1 MKSKSQRQTIW
12 LFDLDNTL
20 HNASKAVFPAIANNM
35 TRYIA
40 EVLKKEQGEVD
51 MEHVNHL
58 RTEYLRRYGATLK
71 GMVIHHGVK
80 EEEFL
85 REAHRFENLEQLLH
99 LERGVARV
107 LKRLPGKK
115 ILFTNAPHSYSKE
128 VMRGLRLHKD
138 FAGHISIE
146 QMQVHGKSHPKPSR
160 AYLRKLLAQHGWQ
173 PRQCILVEDSVANL
187 QAAKALGMRTVMITG
202 HGQHIAQKSRTAS
215 ADITVKSVFQLV
227 RLYRSW

>member
-1 MKSKSQRQTIW
+1 MNNKKNTIW

-40 EVLKKEQGEVD
+40 QVLSKESGEVD

-85 REAHRFENLEQLLH
+85 REAHRFDNLEQLLH

-107 LKRLPGKK
+107 LKTLPGKK
-115 ILFTNAPHSYSKE
+115 ILFTNAPQQYSKQ
-128 VMRGLRLHKD
+128 VMRQLNLHRD

-146 QMQVHGKSHPKPSR
+146 TMRVHGKSHPKPSK
-160 AYLRKLLAQHGWQ
+160 AYLRKLLAQHGWL

-187 QAAKALGMRTVMITG
+187 QAAKRIGLRTVMITG
-202 HGQHIAQKSRTAS
+202 HGQHVVQKSVTAS
-215 ADITVKSVFQLV
+215 ADITVKSVFQLA
-227 RLYRSW
+227 RLFKHKI

>member
-1 MKSKSQRQTIW
+1 MSKKKNTIW

-115 ILFTNAPHSYSKE
+115 ILFTNAPHSYSKD

-160 AYLRKLLAQHGWQ
+160 AYLRKLLAQHGWHS
-173 PRQCILVEDSVANL
+173 RQCILVEDSVANL

-215 ADITVKSVFQLV
+215 ADITVKSVFQLA

>member
-1 MKSKSQRQTIW
+1 MNKKKNTIW

-20 HNASKAVFPAIANNM
+20 HNASKAVFPAIAHNM

-107 LKRLPGKK
+107 LKCLPGKK
-115 ILFTNAPHSYSKE
+115 ILFTNAPHSYSRE

-160 AYLRKLLAQHGWQ
+160 AYLRKLLAQHGWH

-215 ADITVKSVFQLV
+215 ADITVKSVFQLA

>member
-1 MKSKSQRQTIW
+1 MSKKKNTIW

-128 VMRGLRLHKD
+128 VMRDLRLHKD

-160 AYLRKLLAQHGWQ
+160 AYLRKLLAQHGWH
-173 PRQCILVEDSVANL
+173 PRQCTLVEDSVANL

-215 ADITVKSVFQLV
+215 ADITVKSVFQLA

>member
-1 MKSKSQRQTIW
+1 MNKKKNTTW

-128 VMRGLRLHKD
+128 VLRGLRLHKD

-160 AYLRKLLAQHGWQ
+160 AYLRKLLAQHGWH
-173 PRQCILVEDSVANL
+173 PHQCILVEDSVANL